1 MRNILLCLFVLAL
14 FGCDKE
20 PISQQPVEKPEE
32 KPIDFGVPH
41 NEIWYTT
48 SDRQTINPLWGPS
61 LEHEIVSNTYQGNK
75 AIMQFAGDIT
85 TIGNGLF
92 SNIYNLTSM
101 TLPSSVT
108 SIGVS
113 AFENSNKLS
122 RIDLPSSITEIGKAA
137 FASCALTDIEVPKD
151 VTILSYRV
159 FAQNPDLRRVTL
171 PKGLKKISESAFS
184 ACFALKTIEIPNSV
198 EQIERC
204 AFTQCRSLEMFS
216 GAFATEDGRA
226 LIMGDKL
233 VAFAPYGITSYEIPH
248 NVKIVGDTAFGACE
262 ELESITIPEGVTD
275 IEQSA
280 FMNCTKLESITIPSS
295 VKTMGN
301 NCCRTYGSNLVVY
314 CKPTTPP
321 TALLVSQNYWG
332 AFAANEI
339 TIYVPMES
347 VEAYKAAEHWSSFK
361 DNIVGYDF

>member
-1 MRNILLCLFVLAL
+1 MRSIILCLFAFTLIA
-14 FGCDKE
+14 CDKE
-20 PISQQPVEKPEE
+20 PIPQQLEEKPEE
-32 KPIDFGVPH
+32 KPIDLGVPH

-48 SDRQTINPLWGPS
+48 SDRRTINPLWGPS

-113 AFENSNKLS
+113 AFDNSNKLS
-122 RIDLPSSITEIGKAA
+122 RIDLPSSITEIGEAA
-137 FASCALTDIEVPKD
+137 FASCALTDMEVPQD
-151 VTILSYRV
+151 VTVLNKRV
-159 FAQNPDLRRVTL
+159 FAQNSDLERVTL
-171 PKGLKKISESAFS
+171 PNGLTKIFESAFT
-184 ACFALKTIEIPNSV
+184 ACHSLKTIEIPNSV
-198 EQIERC
+198 EEIGRC
-204 AFTQCRSLEMFS
+204 AFADCRSLEKFS
-216 GAFATEDGRA
+216 GAFASEDGRA
-226 LIMGDKL
+226 LIIGDRL
-233 VAFAPYGITSYEIPH
+233 VAFAPSGITSYEIPR
-248 NVKIVGDTAFGACE
+248 NVKIIGDTAFGSCT

-275 IEQSA
+275 IEQLA
-280 FMNCTKLESITIPSS
+280 FSDCKKLESITIPSS

-301 NCCRTYGSNLVVY
+301 SCCRTYGSNLVVY

-321 TALLVSQNYWG
+321 TALLVSQKYWG
-332 AFAANEI
+332 AFAANKI
-339 TIYVPMES
+339 TIYVPTES
-347 VEAYKAAEHWSSFK
+347 VEAYKAADHWSSFK